1 MDGVKKE
8 KIAPAGLGDSV
19 QAIAIALGI
28 KRMVDWF
35 NEKTG
40 LDCGC
45 ETRRDYLN
53 KRFRYGVMNGLCM
66 TVQEFNA
73 WEEFRMK
80 PSTTI
85 DREDA
90 IMIANLHARLF
101 SHKQH
106 FPCTS
111 CPRTWQDWVSQINT
125 IYNSYKIL
133 EREELIIDKSK

>member
-1 MDGVKKE
+1 MKTQKKTTKKKGTGKAKTSPRKKATQKKVLDGVKKE

-90 IMIANLHARLF
+90 IMIANLHAR
-101 SHKQH
+101 
-106 FPCTS
+106 
-111 CPRTWQDWVSQINT
+111 W
-125 IYNSYKIL
+125 
-133 EREELIIDKSK
+133 